1 MARAGLLALGLLSC
15 GRGAD
20 EPPLARVP
28 TPPAVVSP
36 KAAPSAAAPQAEL
49 VVERAPAASAVD
61 VLPDTPFRL
70 RFVQPVRLGRQGFVR
85 LIRHGSSTPS
95 DSIDVAQ
102 AVRTETIAGRE
113 FRVERPVRM
122 LDDRTAEI
130 RFRPGALEPSADYAV
145 TVDDGAF
152 ITETDTPVT
161 GLADARLWRVTTR
174 NALDAARTDLVV
186 SSDGRG
192 DFFTLQGAVDSTPP
206 GRPLSIRVKEGT
218 YFGITLIVGRS
229 DITLKGDGI
238 GRTVLTYPNNEIL
251 QEKRGSAYRAVL
263 GLEDVSG
270 VVIEDLTV
278 RNTTPQG
285 GSQAEALRVDP
296 GDRVVLRNAEFIS
309 RQDTLLLTG
318 RVYAER
324 CRVEGNVDY
333 VWGKGTAYFSDCE
346 FHVVGREGWEV
357 QARNPADKYGYVF
370 VDSRLTAEPGISGH
384 RLARI
389 DATRFPASQVA
400 YVDCRMGDHVA
411 PEGFLVTPPGA
422 PTTGVRFWEA
432 GSRDLSGRPLDMRRR
447 DPASRRLA
455 PSEAKRLR
463 DRSVVLGGWVP

>member
-1 MARAGLLALGLLSC
+1 
-15 GRGAD
+15 
-20 EPPLARVP
+20 VV
-28 TPPAVVSP
+28 PPAPPPSAAP
-36 KAAPSAAAPQAEL
+36 TAAPSTAAVRTEIVEERVPVPGAIGVAPDA
-49 VVERAPAASAVD
+49 
-61 VLPDTPFRL
+61 PFRL
-70 RFVQPVRLGRQGFVR
+70 RFAKPVRLGGHGFVR
-85 LIRHGSSTPS
+85 VTRRGVSAPS
-95 DSIDVAQ
+95 DSIDLGQ
-102 AVRTETIAGRE
+102 TVRTETIAGRE

-130 RFRPGALEPSADYAV
+130 RFFPGALAASTEYGV

-152 ITETDTPVT
+152 TTEDGTPVT
-161 GLADARLWRVTTR
+161 GLSDPSAWGVTTKG
-174 NALDAARTDLVV
+174 AIDPARATVV
-186 SSDGRG
+186 VAGDGSG
-192 DFFTLQGAVDSTPP
+192 DFFTLQGAVDAFPP
-206 GRPLSIRVKEGT
+206 THPLSIHVKEGV
-218 YFGITLIVGRS
+218 YLGITLIVGHRE
-229 DITLKGDGI
+229 ITLKGDGV
-238 GRTVLTYPNNEIL
+238 GRTVLAYPNNEAL

-263 GLEDVSG
+263 GMEQVSG
-270 VVIEDLTV
+270 VVIENLTI

-318 RVYAER
+318 RIYAEH

-333 VWGKGTAYFSDCE
+333 VWGKGTAYFSDCD

-357 QARNPADKYGYVF
+357 QARNPSDKYGYVF

-389 DATRFPASQVA
+389 DATRFPDSHVA

-422 PTTGVRFWEA
+422 PTRGVRFWES
-432 GSRDLSGRPLDMRRR
+432 GSRDLAGRPLDMRRR
-447 DPASRRLA
+447 DPASRRLT
-455 PSEAKRLR
+455 PSEAKRMR
-463 DRSVVLGGWVP
+463 DPGVVLSGWVP